1 MKIIIHDYA
10 GHPFVYDLSI
20 ELVKRGYQITHI
32 YFYNDIGPKRKFK
45 KKIKNLKILPIKMT
59 YTKDNFVK
67 RFFLDI
73 KYSYKLLDCIRLN
86 KSDIIISGQ
95 SPSFIQYKLA
105 NYCNQNN
112 IRFIN
117 WVQDIYSL
125 AVVEILKKKFSYFG
139 KIVGYI
145 FKNIDQ
151 LTFNLSNHNI
161 IISDKFLKPLK
172 LFKINPKKISVI
184 ENWGNL
190 KDVKIVKKKNNFSK
204 KFNLLN
210 NKFRIV
216 YTGTLGLKHDNKLLF
231 RLILNFKEIEFLI
244 VSSGSGYQ
252 QLKNNVRNL
261 KNVKC
266 LPLQPF
272 NQLSKVLGSA
282 DCALCL
288 MHKDSSIYSV
298 PSKIL
303 NYMCAGKPVLA
314 RALKNSATYDLI
326 KSSRCGV
333 VDTSYNNKIF
343 FNQINKLINNRKLLK
358 QYSRNSRKYAVKK
371 FNITNITNQFEK
383 IISQ

>member
-1 MKIIIHDYA
+1 LKIIIHDYA
-10 GHPFVYDLSI
+10 GHPFQYDLSI
-20 ELVKRGYQITHI
+20 ELANRGYQITHI
-32 YFYNDIGPKRKFK
+32 YFYNDIGPKREFK
-45 KKIKNLKILPIKMT
+45 KIIKNLKIVPIKMT

-67 RFFLDI
+67 RFFLDF
-73 KYSYKLLDCIRLN
+73 KYSSKLLNYI
-86 KSDIIISGQ
+86 KSNESDVIISGN
-95 SPSFIQYKLA
+95 SPSFIQYNLA
-105 NYCNQNN
+105 KYCNHNN
-112 IRFIN
+112 IKFIN

-125 AVVEILKKKFSYFG
+125 AVIEILKKKFSHFG

-145 FKNIDQ
+145 FKYIDH
-151 LTFNLSNHNI
+151 LTFRLSSHNI
-161 IISDKFLKPLK
+161 IISNKFLKPLEK
-172 LFKINPKKISVI
+172 FKVNTKNISVI

-190 KDVKIVKKKNNFSK
+190 KDVKIVRKNNDFSK
-204 KFNLLN
+204 KFNLLY

-216 YTGTLGLKHDNKLLF
+216 YTGTLAVKHDYQLLLS
-231 RLILNFKEIEFLI
+231 LISNFKEIEFLI
-244 VSSGSGYQ
+244 VGSGSGYQ
-252 QLKNNVRNL
+252 QLKNNVRNF

-272 NQLSKVLGSA
+272 DQLSKVLANA

-314 RALKNSATYDLI
+314 RALKNSATHDLI
-326 KSSRCGV
+326 KSSKCGII
-333 VDTSYNNKIF
+333 DTSYNNKNF
-343 FNQINKLINNRKLLK
+343 FNQIKKLIKNKKLLK

-383 IISQ
+383 IITQ